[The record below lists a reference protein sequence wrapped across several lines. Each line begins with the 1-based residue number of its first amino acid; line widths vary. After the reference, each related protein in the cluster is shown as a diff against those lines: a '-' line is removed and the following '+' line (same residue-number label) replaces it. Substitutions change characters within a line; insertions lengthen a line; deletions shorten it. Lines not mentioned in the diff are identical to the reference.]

1 MIECKSKKNEF
12 LQRFVRQGVSKNIMT
27 LTIDITPEIE
37 LRLESEAKR
46 KGLAKEEFA
55 KIIIEQNL
63 SPKPEQRRNYMPEG
77 FTPRYIGKAETR
89 DFSGDDEWL
98 RENREKYVGKYVA
111 THGNRLIASGDNF
124 KEVATQAKEKDFKD
138 ALIYEVEDPNAPPFV
153 EFIY

>member
-1 MIECKSKKNEF
+1 
-12 LQRFVRQGVSKNIMT
+12 MT

-37 LRLESEAKR
+37 SRLEQEAKR
-46 KGLAKEEFA
+46 KGLKKEEFA

-77 FTPRYIGKAETR
+77 FTPRIIGKSEMR

-98 RENREKYVGKYVA
+98 RENREKYIGKYVA
-111 THGNRLIASGDNF
+111 THGNRLIASGEGF
-124 KEVATQAKEKDFKD
+124 KEVATKAREEGFPD
-138 ALIYEVEDPNAPPFV
+138 ALVYEVEDPDAPPFV